1 MALGITWSLP
11 EDDRHSRTRE
21 ELIAQISQNVK
32 APGGDT
38 LAVGVGRSDV
48 LRSSEEPT
56 VQVREKTR
64 RISAKRKPIVAA
76 LHGSSGRQ
84 AAFWFDDE
92 DRGILREVGMSLYA
106 QGIKPSDNLVLR
118 AALRLMPRDH
128 RLIEQIKVL
137 LERDGRRVR
146 HRDKASE

>member
-1 MALGITWSLP
+1 MGINKK
-11 EDDRHSRTRE
+11 

-32 APGGDT
+32 ASAGET

-48 LRSSEEPT
+48 LPANEEQK
-56 VQVREKTR
+56 VQVQEKAR
-64 RISAKRKPIVAA
+64 KISRTKSKPVVPAF
-76 LHGSSGRQ
+76 HGSSGRQ
-84 AAFWFDDE
+84 AAFWLDDE

-128 RLIEQIKVL
+128 RLIEQIKAL

-146 HRDKASE
+146 HRDKSSE

>member
-1 MALGITWSLP
+1 MSINKK
-11 EDDRHSRTRE
+11 
-21 ELIAQISQNVK
+21 ELIAQISQNVR
-32 APGGDT
+32 APGGET

-48 LRSSEEPT
+48 LPANEEQK
-56 VQVREKTR
+56 VQVQQARK
-64 RISAKRKPIVAA
+64 ISRTKSKPVVAGF
-76 LHGSSGRQ
+76 HGSSGRQ
-84 AAFWFDDE
+84 AAFWLDDE

-146 HRDKASE
+146 HRDKAAE

>member
-1 MALGITWSLP
+1 MSINKK
-11 EDDRHSRTRE
+11 

-32 APGGDT
+32 APGDT
-38 LAVGVGRSDV
+38 LTVGVGRSDV
-48 LRSSEEPT
+48 LQPSEEPK
-56 VQVREKTR
+56 VQVQEKAR
-64 RISAKRKPIVAA
+64 RITNAKSKPIVAA

-84 AAFWFDDE
+84 AAFWLDDE

-137 LERDGRRVR
+137 LDRDGRRVR
-146 HRDKASE
+146 HRDKAV